1 MFTKTEVAM
10 QIIQITPRQIGEQ
23 SVQTVNARELH
34 ASLEVGKDFSD
45 WVKAQ
50 IARAR
55 LVENRD
61 FVVLTQ
67 KGENPTG
74 GRPMREYHLTI
85 DAAKH
90 IAMVS
95 GTDKGFEVREYF
107 IECERRAKEMPTPM
121 SAMDALEDPEMVRGL
136 LLNYATKVIALRK
149 QVAEQAP
156 KVEALDLISTESAG
170 SLCITNAAKDL
181 QVQPK
186 RLFAWLQEHQWIYRR
201 AGGTGFTAYQAR
213 IQVGY
218 LEHKVTTVERSD
230 GTVKMVEQVLVT
242 PKGLAK
248 LAAELAV
255 KVAA

>member
-1 MFTKTEVAM
+1 V
-10 QIIQITPRQIGEQ
+10 QLIQIATRQIAQQ
-23 SVQTVNARELH
+23 SVPTVNARELH
-34 ASLEVGKDFSD
+34 TSLEVAKDFSD

-50 IARAR
+50 VTRAR

-61 FVVLTQ
+61 FVVLPQ

-74 GRPMREYHLTI
+74 GRPIKEYHLTI

-107 IECERRAKEMPTPM
+107 IACETRAKEMPTPM
-121 SAMDALEDPEMVRGL
+121 TAMDALEDPEMVRGL

-156 KVEALDLISTESAG
+156 KVEALDLISTESQG
-170 SLCITNAAKDL
+170 SMCITNAAKDL

-201 AGGTGFTAYQAR
+201 AGGSGFTAYQAR

-230 GTVKMVEQVLVT
+230 GTVKLVEQVLVT
-242 PKGLAK
+242 AKGLTK
-248 LAAELAV
+248 LAAELTM

>member
-1 MFTKTEVAM
+1 V
-10 QIIQITPRQIGEQ
+10 QPIQIATRQIAQQ

-34 ASLEVGKDFSD
+34 SFVQSKQEFAN
-45 WVKAQ
+45 WIKAR
-50 IARAR
+50 IEKFGFTEGEDY
-55 LVENRD
+55 LVD
-61 FVVLTQ
+61 KFVN
-67 KGENPTG
+67 NPQG
-74 GRPMREYHLTI
+74 GRPTLDYHLSI
-85 DAAKH
+85 DMAKEL
-90 IAMVS
+90 AMVENN
-95 GTDKGFEVREYF
+95 DKGREVRRYF

-248 LAAELAV
+248 LAVKVAV

>member
-1 MFTKTEVAM
+1 M
-10 QIIQITPRQIGEQ
+10 QLIKIDTRQIAQQ

-34 ASLEVGKDFSD
+34 ASLEVSKDFSD

-61 FVVLTQ
+61 FVVVPQ
-67 KGENPTG
+67 KGEQKGRG
-74 GRPMREYHLTI
+74 GHNRVEYHLAI

-95 GTDKGFEVREYF
+95 GTEKGFEVREYF
-107 IECERRAKEMPTPM
+107 IECERRAQQMPAPM
-121 SAMDALEDPEMVRGL
+121 SAMDALQDPEMVRGL
-136 LLNYATKVIALRK
+136 LLNYATKVIALKK
-149 QVAEQAP
+149 QVEEQTP
-156 KVEALDLISTESAG
+156 KVDALNLISTESHG
-170 SLCITNAAKDL
+170 SMCITNAAKDL

-186 RLFAWLQEHQWIYRR
+186 RLFSWLQEHQWIYRR
-201 AGGTGFTAYQAR
+201 AGGSGFTAYQAR

-218 LEHKVTTVERSD
+218 LEHKVSTVERSD
-230 GTVKMVEQVLVT
+230 GSVKMVEQVLVT
-242 PKGLAK
+242 AKGLAK
-248 LAAELAV
+248 LAEALTM